1 VVTGHNRLAVP
12 AALALR
18 RSTPPDPRQFQRCL
32 LLAVLLH
39 VWLVLVFGNAT
50 GTAEPGQGVWGSLTV
65 KLLGRS
71 GGEPGAPPGEPAPEW
86 RDNGAPGDG
95 NPQRQGGQARATAP
109 DTPQTGAAEL
119 GRWNPRD
126 VAPEA
131 ARTED
136 LSNATPST
144 ATLNLPE
151 GFKPVER
158 ENLSTPAARTTP
170 MPPTAAELPAAV
182 GRLEARPDTT
192 VAPLPAPAALRAPDR
207 ALEVPTLP
215 SDLPA
220 TVNRLDATAPP
231 ARAATLPRPA
241 ELRAT
246 PPQTLV
252 PPPTAELPAAV
263 QRLEAPT
270 PPTAAATLPRPSELR
285 AAPSVTAPALPNTT
299 SLPASVQRL
308 EAPTQP
314 AATAALPRPSELRA
328 APSTPAPDLP
338 TSTPLPSAVQRLDT
352 APANAAVQPLNRAN
366 ELRTPAAT
374 ANAAATPSTLPN
386 GQDLPAPVRRLE
398 AADSAGSVTPL
409 QPTTNPRA
417 SLGSPGGTALPD
429 LSTALPGQVN
439 APAGPAR
446 GDPSADPFAA
456 PKASAGSPNAGS
468 RLGADVAVPPS
479 ASASAPRAP
488 LNLSLPRSGDIAAR
502 RGPGLIEMLP
512 QPPERKSKLE
522 QSIEDAANKD
532 CRKAY
537 ANAGI
542 LAAIPLAVDAARGKG
557 CKW

>member
-1 VVTGHNRLAVP
+1 MP
-12 AALALR
+12 AALALP
-18 RSTPPDPRQFQRCL
+18 RSSPPDPRQFQRCL

-50 GTAEPGQGVWGSLTV
+50 GTAAPGQGVWGSLTV

-95 NPQRQGGQARATAP
+95 NPQRQGGQVRPTAP
-109 DTPQTGAAEL
+109 ADTQQTGAAEL

-126 VAPEA
+126 VAPDA
-131 ARTED
+131 ARTEE
-136 LSNATPST
+136 LSDAPPST

-151 GFKPVER
+151 GFKPIER
-158 ENLSTPAARTTP
+158 ESLSTPAARTTP
-170 MPPTAAELPAAV
+170 LPTPSAELPAAV
-182 GRLEARPDTT
+182 GRMEARPDTT
-192 VAPLPAPAALRAPDR
+192 VAPLPATANLRTPER
-207 ALEVPTLP
+207 AVEVPTLP
-215 SDLPA
+215 ADLPA
-220 TVNRLDATAPP
+220 TVNRLDATTAP
-231 ARAATLPRPA
+231 ARSATLPRPA
-241 ELRAT
+241 ELRAA
-246 PPQTLV
+246 PPSVV
-252 PPPTAELPAAV
+252 PPPSAELPAAV

-270 PPTAAATLPRPSELR
+270 APTTAATLPRPSELR
-285 AAPSVTAPALPNTT
+285 APPSVTAPALPTAT
-299 SLPASVQRL
+299 PLPSAVQRL
-308 EAPTQP
+308 EAPSQP

-328 APSTPAPDLP
+328 APSATAATVPPSATLPA
-338 TSTPLPSAVQRLDT
+338 AVQRLET
-352 APANAAVQPLNRAN
+352 APASASVSPLNRASD
-366 ELRTPAAT
+366 LRSPAST
-374 ANAAATPSTLPN
+374 SNAAAAASAMPN
-386 GQDLPAPVRRLE
+386 GQDLPAPVKRLE
-398 AADSAGSVTPL
+398 AGENAGQVTPL
-409 QPTTNPRA
+409 QPTANPRA
-417 SLGSPGGTALPD
+417 SLGSPSGTALPD
-429 LSTALPGQVN
+429 LSTALPGQVS

-446 GDPSADPFAA
+446 GDPAADPYAA
-456 PKASAGSPNAGS
+456 PKASAGSPDAGS

-502 RGPGLIEMLP
+502 RGPGLVELLP

-522 QSIEDAANKD
+522 QSIEDATNKD